1 MTPARFRWGLLLIL
15 VGTLILLQKTDTIG
29 SDVWL
34 DLLYYVPYLLIAI
47 GIEKLFTRSKFE
59 IISYATSVLLVAGA
73 AYVAASS
80 DPAEPDSDFF
90 RTEVIEEPFD
100 SAITGVDAQLTLAGG
115 GLTIRDATDELV
127 YAKFQ
132 QWTPKP
138 KYTLTKEGGRAI
150 VEFVSRSGQLLWGM
164 VDVGEDA
171 DAEGNDDW
179 YLMFSRDVP
188 LRLTCDAD
196 RSDLHLNLSTT
207 QLEALNLKADDAD
220 IYIKLGDLTPAVQ
233 VDVRGLDS
241 KLRLRI
247 PRDAGL
253 RVIGVGDDEYLQQV
267 GLSRD
272 NGAFISDGYDT
283 LRNKIDVN
291 LDDRFRSLSID
302 YY

>member
-1 MTPARFRWGLLLIL
+1 MTPSRFRWGLLFIL
-15 VGTLILLQKTDTIG
+15 LGTLILLQKADTIG

-34 DLLYYVPYLLIAI
+34 DLLYYVPFFFIAI
-47 GIEKLFTRSKFE
+47 GIEKIFTNSRLE
-59 IISYATSVLLVAGA
+59 VISYASSVLLVAGA

-80 DPAEPDSDFF
+80 NPNDTETGFF
-90 RTEVIEEPFD
+90 QSEVIEEALDP
-100 SAITGVDAQLTLAGG
+100 SITGVDAKLTLTDG
-115 GLTIRDATDELV
+115 GLTIRDATDQLV

-138 KYTLTKEGGRAI
+138 KYTLTRDGGRAVI
-150 VEFVSRSGQLLWGM
+150 EFVSRSGQLLWGM
-164 VDVGEDA
+164 VKVGENA
-171 DAEGNDDW
+171 DAEGVDDW
-179 YLMFSRDVP
+179 YLMFSREVP

-207 QLEALNLKADDAD
+207 PLEALTLKADDAD

-233 VDVRGLDS
+233 VAVKGLDS
-241 KLRLRI
+241 KLRLRV

-253 RVIGVGDDEYLQQV
+253 RVIGVGDDQYLQQV
-267 GLSRD
+267 GLSPD
-272 NGAFISDGYDT
+272 NGGFVSDGYDT
-283 LRNKIDVN
+283 LQNKIDVN